1 MNAKRGFMKVGNL
14 GLIGGL
20 MMLAGTTAM
29 LLEHKAVG
37 ASLGVVGLAFAVIN
51 GLSERSKSRAVRKE
65 TLEQGSI
72 E

>member
-1 MNAKRGFMKVGNL
+1 MNAKRGCMKVGNL

-20 MMLAGTTAM
+20 IMLAGTTAM

-51 GLSERSKSRAVRKE
+51 GLSERSKRLS
-65 TLEQGSI
+65 LI
-72 E
+72 HI